1 VQFGRPI
8 GNFQVIQHNIAVIAG
23 HVVAGTAAADLA
35 AESFGAADPLPV
47 AIAKVRC
54 GEAAGAVAS
63 SAHQIHG
70 ALGFTAEH
78 ALHRYSKRL
87 WAWRDECGP
96 EAYWSEII
104 GNAALQAGSEGL
116 WPLLTVL

>member
-8 GNFQVIQHNIAVIAG
+8 GNFQVIQHNIVIMAG
-23 HVVAGTAAADLA
+23 HVVAAGAAADLA
-35 AESFGAADPLPV
+35 AESFGNPDPLPV

-78 ALHRYSKRL
+78 VLHRYSKRL
-87 WAWRDECGP
+87 WAWRDEYGAEP
-96 EAYWSEII
+96 FWSEII
-104 GNAALQAGSEGL
+104 GNAALRAGPEGL